1 MQNGPQARP
10 ADLVHTHSGERVYKV
25 CSNPLLICRFTFSR
39 GYNMAKTVFAGS

>member
-25 CSNPLLICRFTFSR
+25 MFKSTFDLPF
-39 GYNMAKTVFAGS
+39 YLFQYD